1 MTYDLVIVGIGSG
14 GLAAAEFAAGL
25 GLRVAVVAPDRR
37 GLESATMPFAA
48 LAASAKAAHTL
59 RSAHLVGITSVEPTI
74 DLARVWRRARAVH
87 ADIAATDANPQRYRD
102 LGVEL
107 IDGDALVSGP
117 NEVTLHTAG
126 QQPRML
132 ATRYILLCTGA
143 RPAIPAIDGLDPH
156 HCQTAEELFE
166 LEAPPASMAI
176 IGGGN
181 IGVEA
186 AQALRRLGIAVTVF
200 ERARTLLPAE
210 EPTLVARLTEVLVE
224 EGVVVH
230 CTADVRSL
238 QHRADGTSELLA
250 VVGDDAREVHVQVG
264 GVLLAAGR
272 RANTGGL
279 GLADVGVSTNE
290 HGVAIDDRG
299 RTSVRT
305 IYAAGDVTGTSH
317 GGSSTFDA
325 VRAVRDM
332 FFPGKGN
339 LAAPAPSCV
348 FSDPELA
355 RVGLTVEQAEQQH
368 GTDTDV
374 WHFDLARSERGRAEA
389 RAEGT
394 VVVITAKGRVV
405 GGHVLAPGAGEMIHE
420 LSLAIHR
427 ELRLDELAETPYLYP
442 TYAGA
447 IGQLAAEAAYEKA
460 QRLRWLMKRR

>member
-14 GLAAAEFAAGL
+14 GLSAAEFAAGL

-37 GLESATMPFAA
+37 GRESAAIPSAT
-48 LAASAKAAHTL
+48 LLASAKVAHTM
-59 RSAHLVGITSVEPTI
+59 RSAHRVGIASVEPTI

-87 ADIAATDANPQRYRD
+87 AEIAATDATPQRYRD

-107 IDGDALVSGP
+107 IGGDALVTGP

-126 QQPRML
+126 QQPHTL

-143 RPAIPAIDGLDPH
+143 KPAIPAIDGLDPQ
-156 HCQTAEELFE
+156 HCLTGEDLFE
-166 LEAPPASMAI
+166 LEGPPASMAI

-181 IGVEA
+181 VGVEA

-200 ERARTLLPAE
+200 ERARTLLPSE
-210 EPTLVARLTEVLVE
+210 EPTLVARLTELLVD

-238 QHRADGTSELLA
+238 RHRSDGTSDVLA
-250 VVGDDAREVHVQVG
+250 VVGDDAREVRIQVG
-264 GVLLAAGR
+264 GVLLAAGK

-279 GLADVGVSTNE
+279 GLADIGVSTDE
-290 HGVAIDDRG
+290 HGVSVDHRG

-305 IYAAGDVTGTSH
+305 VYAAGDVTGRSR
-317 GGSSTFDA
+317 GSSSGYDA

-339 LAAPAPSCV
+339 LDAPVPSCV
-348 FSDPELA
+348 FTDPELA
-355 RVGLTVEQAEQQH
+355 RVGLTIEQAEEQY

-374 WHFDLARSERGRAEA
+374 WHFDLTHSERGRADA
-389 RAEGT
+389 RVEGV

-405 GGHVLAPGAGEMIHE
+405 GGHVLAPAAGEMIHE

-427 ELRLDELAETPYLYP
+427 ELRLDELAETQHVYP